1 MILASCKHS
10 DFYLRDNSVLIGQE
24 ICLLT
29 TKMSSGDW
37 QWRGRS
43 TATLSIP
50 HQRRKTMQT
59 RKLGNSN
66 LEVSAIGLG
75 CMGMSFSYGP
85 PKDTQEMTALLGAA
99 VDRGIT
105 FFDTAEVYGPLLNE
119 ELVGEALAPFRGQV
133 AIATKFGFDLS
144 PNSDPRGMKGS
155 PGLNSRPEHIK
166 EAVEGSLKRLKVE
179 TIDLLYQ
186 HRVDPNVPIEDV
198 ARAVKE
204 LIQSGKVKHFGLS
217 EAGVQTIRRAHAV
230 QPVTALQSEYSLW
243 WRKPEEEVIPTLEEL
258 GIGFV
263 PYSPLGKGFLTGK
276 IDEST
281 TFDSSDF
288 RSTLPRFTPEA
299 LKANQALIDL
309 LGSIAEQ
316 KQATPAQIALAW
328 LLAQKPWIVPIPGTT
343 KLHRLDENIGA
354 VSVELTPDDLC
365 NIDDAASKI
374 TVQGARYP
382 EKLEQMTG
390 R

>member
-1 MILASCKHS
+1 
-10 DFYLRDNSVLIGQE
+10 
-24 ICLLT
+24 
-29 TKMSSGDW
+29 
-37 QWRGRS
+37 
-43 TATLSIP
+43 
-50 HQRRKTMQT
+50 MQK

-66 LEVSAIGLG
+66 LEVSALGLG

-85 PKDTQEMTALLGAA
+85 PKDKQEMTSLLRAA
-99 VDRGIT
+99 VQRGVT
-105 FFDTAEVYGPLLNE
+105 FFDTAEVYGPFINE

-133 AIATKFGFDLS
+133 LIATKFGFDVS
-144 PNSDPRGMKGS
+144 PDFDPRAMKGA
-155 PGLNSRPEHIK
+155 PGLNSRPEHVK
-166 EAVEGSLKRLKVE
+166 QAVEGSLKRLQVE

-186 HRVDPNVPIEDV
+186 HRVDPDVPIEDV
-198 ARAVKE
+198 AGAVKD
-204 LIQSGKVKHFGLS
+204 LIREGKVRHFGLS

-243 WRKPEEEVIPTLEEL
+243 TRTPEKEVIPTLEEL
-258 GIGFV
+258 GIGLV

-276 IDEST
+276 MDEKT

-288 RSTLPRFTPEA
+288 RSILPRFTPEA
-299 LKANQALIDL
+299 LKANQALVDL
-309 LGSIAEQ
+309 LGSIAQ
-316 KQATPAQIALAW
+316 RKDATPAQIALAW

-354 VSVELTPDDLC
+354 LSVELTADDLRE
-365 NIDDAASKI
+365 IDSAAAKI

-382 EKLEQMTG
+382 EKLERMTG